1 MTRRLEPTRR
11 DFHRL
16 SLTAFAAAGLAGCD
30 LSEQAPPPVQTFAEP
45 EGPNDKKL
53 RHLLAGIT
61 FGALPDEVRRARELG
76 FAGWIDEQLL
86 PEALEE
92 SPHLTHKLEQLET
105 LEMAPADLR
114 EYEVPD
120 EDTAVRPI
128 LLKIAALRSGDE
140 IYPTRRAQI
149 ELRQATLLR
158 AVYSRRQLFEVL
170 VDFWHNHFSIDQS
183 KGDCRWL
190 ATPNDRVIRAQVL
203 GKFRDLLRAAVYSPA
218 MLFFLDNT
226 QNRAV
231 APGSMVGVNEN
242 FARELLELHTVGVD
256 GGYTF
261 RDVQEVA
268 RCLTGWSMRGDK
280 QLWSGEFVFDPAI
293 HDDGA
298 KVVMGLQIPAGGGE
312 RDGDLLID
320 FLAAHPATATFIAT
334 KLCRHFVADDPPAA
348 LIEQAAKT
356 FREQDG
362 DLPAVLRVIL
372 NSTAYAERRD
382 AKFKRPLDYIASSL
396 RLLQAETTGE
406 ALLPYLESLGQQLFH
421 WPLPDGFPD
430 RGERWWPGLFARWR
444 FAIDLLTHKIAG
456 TTVPTGELLQASG
469 AAKPADIVTALAER
483 LFGIDADEAWLG
495 ELAALAPTATALPE
509 TVIPAATAQEW
520 LALLITCPEF
530 QWR

>member
-1 MTRRLEPTRR
+1 MSRRFEPTRR

-16 SLTAFAAAGLAGCD
+16 SLTALAAAGLAGCD
-30 LSEQAPPPVQTFAEP
+30 LSEPAPPPVETFGEP
-45 EGPNDKKL
+45 AAPGDERL
-53 RHLLAGIT
+53 RHLLAGVT
-61 FGALPDEVRRARELG
+61 LGALPAEVRRARELG
-76 FAGWIDEQLL
+76 FAGWVDEQLQ
-86 PEALEE
+86 PESLAEN
-92 SPHLTHKLEQLET
+92 PHLTRKLEQLET
-105 LEMAPADLR
+105 LNLDPADLR

-120 EDTAVRPI
+120 QDTAVRPI
-128 LLKIAALRSGDE
+128 LLKIAALRSGE
-140 IYPTRRAQI
+140 EVLPRQLAQKQ
-149 ELRQATLLR
+149 LQQATLLR
-158 AVYSRRQLFEVL
+158 AIYSRHQLFEVM
-170 VDFWHNHFSIDQS
+170 VDFWHDHFSIDQS

-190 ATPNDRVIRAQVL
+190 TTVNDRVIRAQTL
-203 GKFRDLLRAAVYSPA
+203 GRFRDLLRAAVYSPA

-256 GGYTF
+256 GGYTL
-261 RDVQEVA
+261 RDIQEVA
-268 RCLTGWSMRGDK
+268 RCFTGWSMRGDT

-348 LIEQAAKT
+348 LVEQAAKT

-362 DLPAVLRVIL
+362 ELTAVLRVIL
-372 NSTAYAERRD
+372 NSSDYAERRD
-382 AKFKRPLDYIASSL
+382 TKFKRPLDYIASSL
-396 RLLQAETTGE
+396 RLLHVETTGE

-444 FAIDLLTHKIAG
+444 FAIDLLTHKIAD
-456 TTVPTGELLQASG
+456 TTVPTNELLQATG
-469 AAKPADIVTALAER
+469 TTKPVDIVTALAGR
-483 LFGIDADEAWLG
+483 LFGIDVDKDWLG
-495 ELAALAPTATALPE
+495 EMAALAPAKE
-509 TVIPAATAQEW
+509 EIPAATAQEW